1 MRTIPQRLS
10 GGAGLTYVA
19 HCGTSDEAPYRAAAA
34 FLDEKDRWRP
44 YRTDAVHTSR
54 LGAYLALMRRI
65 LETVSAEAT
74 KSYVFFYPADPAIA
88 QRLREAVTE
97 RAEDLG
103 EPGTESDWHY
113 LRDAWCAE
121 RCGVSVLI
129 QKNGPGTGTLAVL
142 RALDG
147 EADSVAASES
157 DDNLP
162 LPEPDEDPAPS
173 PARGASHEDLFG

>member
-74 KSYVFFYPADPAIA
+74 KSYVFF
-88 QRLREAVTE
+88 
-97 RAEDLG
+97 
-103 EPGTESDWHY
+103 
-113 LRDAWCAE
+113 
-121 RCGVSVLI
+121 
-129 QKNGPGTGTLAVL
+129 
-142 RALDG
+142 
-147 EADSVAASES
+147 
-157 DDNLP
+157 
-162 LPEPDEDPAPS
+162 
-173 PARGASHEDLFG
+173 